1 MTYGPQQQ
9 PPFRPQYPPQQFDSP
24 YPQQYPPQQPAA
36 FGPPPV
42 VIDVGG
48 DAKVKALIGGSVA
61 GVIGLI
67 AIFSALNGQ
76 VDGGVGGRIVGGLFG
91 LVFLGIGLLPIIA
104 WRKVSRPRRLVFDG
118 HGVRWDDPQ
127 GKPWSVPWMEL
138 SGLGISRTQQRRVR
152 LADYIMRRTMV
163 RLDLF
168 PADAGFR
175 SRHPEMEHLW
185 EFHTV
190 KNGYRLPLGS
200 NPRYIPVIEQAMR
213 QYCPAVYLGIRD
225 EGFMVGLV

>member
-1 MTYGPQQQ
+1 MMYGPQQPQFNTPHPPRQ
-9 PPFRPQYPPQQFDSP
+9 PP
-24 YPQQYPPQQPAA
+24 A
-36 FGPPPV
+36 FAPPPV

-67 AIFSALNGQ
+67 SIFSALTGQ
-76 VDGGVGGRIVGGLFG
+76 TTGGSGSAVVVLVLGLI
-91 LVFLGIGLLPIIA
+91 FLFIGLLPIIA

-118 HGVRWDDPQ
+118 FGVRWDDPQ
-127 GKPWSVPWMEL
+127 GKPWAAPWNEL
-138 SGLGISRTQQRRVR
+138 SGVGISRTQQRRVK
-152 LADYIMRRTMV
+152 LADYLVRRTMV

-168 PADAGFR
+168 PADPGFR
-175 SRHPEMEHLW
+175 ARHPDMEHLW

-200 NPRYIPVIEQAMR
+200 NPKYIPVIEHAMR
-213 QYCPAVYLGIRD
+213 QYRPGIYLGIRD

>member
-1 MTYGPQQQ
+1 MMYGPQQPRFNTPHPPRQ
-9 PPFRPQYPPQQFDSP
+9 PP
-24 YPQQYPPQQPAA
+24 A
-36 FGPPPV
+36 FAPPPV

-67 AIFSALNGQ
+67 SIFSSFTGHTT
-76 VDGGVGGRIVGGLFG
+76 GSRTGVVELTFG
-91 LVFLGIGLLPIIA
+91 LIFLFIGLLPIIA
-104 WRKVSRPRRLVFDG
+104 WRKVGRPRRLVFDG
-118 HGVRWDDPQ
+118 FGVRWDDPQ
-127 GKPWSVPWMEL
+127 GTPWAAPWNEL
-138 SGLGISRTQQRRVR
+138 SGVGISRTQQRRVKP
-152 LADYIMRRTMV
+152 ADYLIRRTMV

-168 PADAGFR
+168 PADPGFR
-175 SRHPEMEHLW
+175 ARHPDMEHLW

-200 NPRYIPVIEQAMR
+200 NPKYIPVIEHAMR
-213 QYCPAVYLGIRD
+213 QYRPAIYLGVRD

>member
-1 MTYGPQQQ
+1 MMYGPQQQ
-9 PPFRPQYPPQQFDSP
+9 PPQQFNAPYPPQQ
-24 YPQQYPPQQPAA
+24 QQA
-36 FGPPPV
+36 FAPPPV

-61 GVIGLI
+61 GAIGLM
-67 AIFSALNGQ
+67 AVFSALTGQ
-76 VDGGVGGRIVGGLFG
+76 TTGGAGSAVAVLVLGLI
-91 LVFLGIGLLPIIA
+91 FLFIGLLPIIT
-104 WRKVSRPRRLVFDG
+104 WRKLSRPRKLVFDV

-127 GKPWSVPWMEL
+127 GRPWAAPWAEL
-138 SGLGISRTQQRRVR
+138 SGVGISRTQQRRVK
-152 LADYIMRRTMV
+152 LADYIMRKTMV

-168 PADAGFR
+168 PADPGFR
-175 SRHPEMEHLW
+175 ARHPDMEHLW

-200 NPRYIPVIEQAMR
+200 NPKYIPVIEHAMR
-213 QYCPAVYLGIRD
+213 QYRPAIYLGIRD

>member
-1 MTYGPQQQ
+1 MMYGPQQPPFHPSYPPHQ
-9 PPFRPQYPPQQFDSP
+9 PP
-24 YPQQYPPQQPAA
+24 PASA
-36 FGPPPV
+36 PPPV

-67 AIFSALNGQ
+67 AIFSAFTGQ
-76 VDGGVGGRIVGGLFG
+76 TTGGSGSAVVVLILG
-91 LVFLGIGLLPIIA
+91 LVFLFIGLLPIIA
-104 WRKVSRPRRLVFDG
+104 WRKISRPRRLVFDG
-118 HGVRWDDPQ
+118 FGVRWDDPQ
-127 GKPWSVPWMEL
+127 GRPWAVAWNEL
-138 SGLGISRTQQRRVR
+138 SGVGISRTQQRRVK
-152 LADYIMRRTMV
+152 LADHLIRRTMV

-168 PADAGFR
+168 PADQGFR
-175 SRHPEMEHLW
+175 TRHPDMEHLW

-200 NPRYIPVIEQAMR
+200 NPKYIPVIEHAMR
-213 QYCPAVYLGIRD
+213 QYRPAVYLGIRD

>member
-9 PPFRPQYPPQQFDSP
+9 PPFNAPYPPQQH
-24 YPQQYPPQQPAA
+24 PAFA
-36 FGPPPV
+36 PPPV

-61 GVIGLI
+61 GVIGLM
-67 AIFSALNGQ
+67 AIFSALTGQ
-76 VDGGVGGRIVGGLFG
+76 TTGGSGSAVAVLVIG
-91 LVFLGIGLLPIIA
+91 LVFLFIGLLPIIT
-104 WRKVSRPRRLVFDG
+104 WRKLSRPRKLVFDG
-118 HGVRWDDPQ
+118 YGVRWDDPQ
-127 GKPWSVPWMEL
+127 GRPWAAPWAEL
-138 SGLGISRTQQRRVR
+138 SGVGISRTRQPRVKP
-152 LADYIMRRTMV
+152 ADYIMRKTMV

-168 PADAGFR
+168 PADPGFR
-175 SRHPEMEHLW
+175 SRHPDMEHLW

-200 NPRYIPVIEQAMR
+200 NPKYIPVIEHAMR
-213 QYCPAVYLGIRD
+213 QYRPAIYLGIRD

>member
-1 MTYGPQQQ
+1 MMYGPQQPQFNTPHPPRQ
-9 PPFRPQYPPQQFDSP
+9 PP
-24 YPQQYPPQQPAA
+24 A
-36 FGPPPV
+36 FAPPPV

-67 AIFSALNGQ
+67 SIFSSFTGHTT
-76 VDGGVGGRIVGGLFG
+76 GSRTGVVELTFG
-91 LVFLGIGLLPIIA
+91 LIFLFIGLLPIIA
-104 WRKVSRPRRLVFDG
+104 WRKIGRPRRLVFDG
-118 HGVRWDDPQ
+118 FGVRWDDPQ
-127 GKPWSVPWMEL
+127 GTPWAAPWNEL
-138 SGLGISRTQQRRVR
+138 SGVGISRTQQRRVKPAEY
-152 LADYIMRRTMV
+152 LIRRTMV

-168 PADAGFR
+168 PADPGFR
-175 SRHPEMEHLW
+175 ARHPDMEHLW

-200 NPRYIPVIEQAMR
+200 NPKYIPVIEHAMR
-213 QYCPAVYLGIRD
+213 EYRPAIYLGVRD